1 MSPPRLGP
9 VSEGTIPTVPLP
21 KRLGRLHQVDRLGIG
36 GFSSVWLYRDDELRS
51 DVAVKALADNW
62 AQREDVRERFLEEAR
77 ILRAADS
84 DHVVRVYDIGEADE
98 TPYFVMT
105 YADRGTVADLLNE
118 GRVSLERTVAL
129 VRQAGDGLEVL
140 HGRGVVHRD
149 IKPQN
154 LLLASDGLGRERLM
168 VADLG
173 VAKALI
179 HASGLTDVV
188 GTPAYMAPEQAL
200 GGGIDERADVH
211 GLAAV
216 AYHLLTG
223 HVARNGG
230 VTDLVHASLPPA
242 PSVFVPV
249 APEVDAAIL
258 RGLEPDRE
266 NRWPD
271 VASFVDALSACAP
284 DAGTTYGGLDPRGS
298 ALAQRGKAG
307 DQAMVVLAVWCL
319 VVAVATFGTA
329 WAVVS
334 LLR

>member
-1 MSPPRLGP
+1 M
-9 VSEGTIPTVPLP
+9 
-21 KRLGRLHQVDRLGIG
+21 
-36 GFSSVWLYRDDELRS
+36 WLYRDDDLRS

-84 DHVVRVYDIGEADE
+84 DHVVRVYDIGEADG

-105 YADRGTVADLLNE
+105 YADRGTVADVLKE
-118 GRVSLERTVAL
+118 GRLDLERTVSL
-129 VRQAGDGLEVL
+129 VRQAGDGLAVL
-140 HGRGVVHRD
+140 HAKGVVHRD

-188 GTPAYMAPEQAL
+188 GTPAYMAPEQAI
-200 GGGIDERADVH
+200 GGGVDERADVH

-230 VTDLVHASLPPA
+230 VSDLTSAKLPPA
-242 PSVFVPV
+242 PSVFVEV
-249 APEVDAAIL
+249 SPEVDEAIL

-266 NRWPD
+266 ARWPD
-271 VASFVDALSACAP
+271 IQSFVDALAATAP
-284 DAGTTYGGLDPRGS
+284 GAPVTLYAAPRSMRPTPAPRGP
-298 ALAQRGKAG
+298 ALPAALLV
-307 DQAMVVLAVWCL
+307 MLCL
-319 VVAVATFGTA
+319 VVALATFGA
-329 WAVVS
+329 SYAVVEMLS
-334 LLR
+334 Q

>member
-1 MSPPRLGP
+1 VR
-9 VSEGTIPTVPLP
+9 GTIPSVSLP
-21 KRLGRLHQVDRLGIG
+21 QRLGRLRRVDRLGVG

-84 DHVVRVYDIGEADE
+84 DHVVRVYDAGEADG

-105 YADRGTVADLLNE
+105 YADRGTVADLLKE
-118 GRVSLERTVAL
+118 GRVDLERTVSL
-129 VRQAGDGLEVL
+129 VRQAGDGLAVL
-140 HGRGVVHRD
+140 HARGVVHRD
-149 IKPQN
+149 IKPQI
-154 LLLASDGLGRERLM
+154 LLASDGLGRERVM

-230 VTDLVHASLPPA
+230 VADLIHAKLPPA
-242 PSVFVPV
+242 PSAFVPV
-249 APEVDAAIL
+249 SPEVDEAIL

-266 NRWPD
+266 DRWPD
-271 VASFVDALSACAP
+271 VVSFVE
-284 DAGTTYGGLDPRGS
+284 
-298 ALAQRGKAG
+298 ALAATAPGAPATLYTQAG
-307 DQAMVVLAVWCL
+307 IPRRYPPSRSTGLPAAMLLVLCLVVVLA
-319 VVAVATFGTA
+319 TFGA
-329 WAVVS
+329 SYAVVE
-334 LLR
+334 LLQ

>member
-1 MSPPRLGP
+1 M
-9 VSEGTIPTVPLP
+9 
-21 KRLGRLHQVDRLGIG
+21 
-36 GFSSVWLYRDDELRS
+36 WLYRDDELRS

-84 DHVVRVYDIGEADE
+84 DHVVRVYDVGQAGDGGDV

-105 YADRGTVADLLNE
+105 YADRGTIADLLKE
-118 GRVSLERTVAL
+118 GRVDLERVVSL
-129 VRQAGDGLEVL
+129 VRQAGDGLAVL
-140 HGRGVVHRD
+140 HAKGVVHRD

-154 LLLASDGLGRERLM
+154 LLLASDGLGRERVM

-200 GGGIDERADVH
+200 GGGLDERADVH

-223 HVARNGG
+223 HVARSGG
-230 VTDLVHASLPPA
+230 VSDLIHAKLPPA
-242 PSVFVPV
+242 PSAFVPV
-249 APEVDAAIL
+249 STEVDEVIL

-266 NRWPD
+266 DRWPD
-271 VASFVDALSACAP
+271 VQSFVEALAATAP
-284 DAGTTYGGLDPRGS
+284 GAPATLYTRAGTPRRTPPSPSAGLP
-298 ALAQRGKAG
+298 A
-307 DQAMVVLAVWCL
+307 AMLVVLCL
-319 VVAVATFGTA
+319 VVALATFGA
-329 WAVVS
+329 SYAVVE
-334 LLR
+334 LLQ

>member
-1 MSPPRLGP
+1 M
-9 VSEGTIPTVPLP
+9 TLP
-21 KRLGRLHQVDRLGIG
+21 DRLGRLRRVERLGVG
-36 GFSSVWLYRDDELRS
+36 AFSTVWLYRDDELRS

-62 AQREDVRERFLEEAR
+62 AQRLDVRDRFLEEAR

-84 DHVVRVYDIGEADE
+84 DHVVRVYDVGDADG

-105 YADRGTVADLLNE
+105 YADRGTAADLLRE
-118 GRVSLERTVAL
+118 GKVPLDRVVTL
-129 VRQAGDGLEVL
+129 VSQAGDGLSVL
-140 HGRGVVHRD
+140 HERGVVHRD

-154 LLLASDGLGRERLM
+154 LLLTTDGRGRERVM

-173 VAKALI
+173 VAKALA

-200 GGGIDERADVH
+200 GGGVDERADVH

-223 HVARNGG
+223 HVARDG
-230 VTDLVHASLPPA
+230 TAAALTRATLPPA

-249 APEVDAAIL
+249 SPGVDQAIL
-258 RGLEPDRE
+258 RGLAPDRE
-266 NRWPD
+266 DRWPD
-271 VASFVDALSACAP
+271 VASFVAALTAASTQAQPEAA
-284 DAGTTYGGLDPRGS
+284 AGTGTGVGVAERGLRDQRS
-298 ALAQRGKAG
+298 WLLLAIA
-307 DQAMVVLAVWCL
+307 CL
-319 VVAVATFGTA
+319 VVAVLAFA
-329 WAVVS
+329 ASYAVVS

>member
-1 MSPPRLGP
+1 
-9 VSEGTIPTVPLP
+9 VSLP
-21 KRLGRLHQVDRLGIG
+21 DRLGRLRRVDRLGVG

-84 DHVVRVYDIGEADE
+84 DHVVRVYDIGEAE
-98 TPYFVMT
+98 GTPYFVMT
-105 YADRGTVADLLNE
+105 YADRGTVADLLAE
-118 GRVSLERTVAL
+118 GRADLERVVAL
-129 VRQAGDGLEVL
+129 VRQAGDGLAVL
-140 HGRGVVHRD
+140 HAKGVVHRD

-154 LLLASDGLGRERLM
+154 LLLTSDGLGRERLM

-200 GGGIDERADVH
+200 GGGVDERADVH

-216 AYHLLTG
+216 AYQLLTG

-230 VTDLVHASLPPA
+230 VSDLTNAKLPPA
-242 PSVFVPV
+242 PSVFVEV
-249 APEVDAAIL
+249 SPEVDAAIL

-266 NRWPD
+266 ARWPD
-271 VASFVDALSACAP
+271 VGSFVE
-284 DAGTTYGGLDPRGS
+284 
-298 ALAQRGKAG
+298 ALAAAVPGAPATLYTATSTPRTTPRAAG
-307 DQAMVVLAVWCL
+307 LPAALLVALCL
-319 VVAVATFGTA
+319 VVAIAMFGA
-329 WAVVS
+329 SYAVVE
-334 LLR
+334 LMQQ

>member
-1 MSPPRLGP
+1 M
-9 VSEGTIPTVPLP
+9 
-21 KRLGRLHQVDRLGIG
+21 
-36 GFSSVWLYRDDELRS
+36 WLYRDDDLRS

-84 DHVVRVYDIGEADE
+84 DHVVRVYDIGEADG

-105 YADRGTVADLLNE
+105 YADRGTVADVLKE
-118 GRVSLERTVAL
+118 GRLDLERTVAL
-129 VRQAGDGLEVL
+129 VRQAGDGLAVL
-140 HGRGVVHRD
+140 HAKGVVHRD

-200 GGGIDERADVH
+200 GGGVDERADVH

-230 VTDLVHASLPPA
+230 VSDLTSAKLPPA
-242 PSVFVPV
+242 PSVFVEV
-249 APEVDAAIL
+249 SPEVDEAIL

-266 NRWPD
+266 ARWPD
-271 VASFVDALSACAP
+271 IQSFVDALAATAP
-284 DAGTTYGGLDPRGS
+284 GAPVTLYASPR
-298 ALAQRGKAG
+298 ALRSTPAPRRA
-307 DQAMVVLAVWCL
+307 AVPAAILVMLCLVVVLA
-319 VVAVATFGTA
+319 TFGA
-329 WAVVS
+329 SYAVVEMLS
-334 LLR
+334 Q

>member
-1 MSPPRLGP
+1 M
-9 VSEGTIPTVPLP
+9 
-21 KRLGRLHQVDRLGIG
+21 
-36 GFSSVWLYRDDELRS
+36 WLYRDDELRS

-84 DHVVRVYDIGEADE
+84 DHVVRVYDVGTADGESP

-105 YADRGTVADLLNE
+105 YADRGTIADLLKE
-118 GRVSLERTVAL
+118 GRVELERVVSL
-129 VRQAGDGLEVL
+129 VRQAADGLAVL
-140 HGRGVVHRD
+140 HAKGVVHRD

-154 LLLASDGLGRERLM
+154 LLLASDGLGRERVM

-200 GGGIDERADVH
+200 GGGVDERADVH

-230 VTDLVHASLPPA
+230 VADLTHAKLPPA
-242 PSVFVPV
+242 PSAFVPV
-249 APEVDAAIL
+249 SPEVDEAIL

-266 NRWPD
+266 DRWPD
-271 VASFVDALSACAP
+271 VVSFAE
-284 DAGTTYGGLDPRGS
+284 
-298 ALAQRGKAG
+298 ALAATAPAAHTSLSPLPGPPRRTHPSRSPGLPA
-307 DQAMVVLAVWCL
+307 ALLVVLCLVVVLA
-319 VVAVATFGTA
+319 TFGA
-329 WAVVS
+329 SYAVVE
-334 LLR
+334 LLQ

>member
-1 MSPPRLGP
+1 MS
-9 VSEGTIPTVPLP
+9 LP
-21 KRLGRLHQVDRLGIG
+21 DRLGRLRRVDRLGVG
-36 GFSSVWLYRDDELRS
+36 AFSSVWLYRDEELRS

-84 DHVVRVYDIGEADE
+84 DHVVRVYDVGEVDA

-105 YADRGTVADLLNE
+105 YADRGTVADVLEE
-118 GRVSLERTVAL
+118 GPADLARVVSLMG
-129 VRQAGDGLEVL
+129 QAGDGLAVL
-140 HGRGVVHRD
+140 HAKGVVHRD

-200 GGGIDERADVH
+200 GGGVDERADVH

-223 HVARNGG
+223 HVSRDGSVSAL
-230 VTDLVHASLPPA
+230 TTAALPPP
-242 PSVFVPV
+242 PSTYVPV
-249 APEVDAAIL
+249 PPEVDDAIL
-258 RGLEPDRE
+258 VGLEPDRE
-266 NRWPD
+266 HRWPD
-271 VASFVDALSACAP
+271 VLSFVA
-284 DAGTTYGGLDPRGS
+284 
-298 ALAQRGKAG
+298 ALAAAAPGVQAPSVLMRPPPRRDVARAG
-307 DQAMVVLAVWCL
+307 VPAALLAALCV
-319 VVAVATFGTA
+319 VVALATFGA
-329 WAVVS
+329 SYAVVE
-334 LLR
+334 LLQ

>member
-1 MSPPRLGP
+1 M
-9 VSEGTIPTVPLP
+9 
-21 KRLGRLHQVDRLGIG
+21 GRLRRVDRLGVG
-36 GFSSVWLYRDDELRS
+36 AFSSVWLYRDEELRS

-84 DHVVRVYDIGEADE
+84 DHVVRVYDVGEVDA

-105 YADRGTVADLLNE
+105 YADRGTVADVLEE
-118 GRVSLERTVAL
+118 GPADLARVVSLMG
-129 VRQAGDGLEVL
+129 QAGDGLAVL
-140 HGRGVVHRD
+140 HAKGVVHRD

-200 GGGIDERADVH
+200 GGGVDERADVH

-223 HVARNGG
+223 HVSRDGSVSAL
-230 VTDLVHASLPPA
+230 TTAALPPP
-242 PSVFVPV
+242 PSTYVPV
-249 APEVDAAIL
+249 PPEVDDAIL
-258 RGLEPDRE
+258 VGLEPDRE
-266 NRWPD
+266 HRWPD
-271 VASFVDALSACAP
+271 VLSFVA
-284 DAGTTYGGLDPRGS
+284 
-298 ALAQRGKAG
+298 ALAAAAPGVQAPSVLMRPPPRRDVARAG
-307 DQAMVVLAVWCL
+307 VPAALLAALCV
-319 VVAVATFGTA
+319 VVALATFGA
-329 WAVVS
+329 SYAVVE
-334 LLR
+334 LLQ

>member
-1 MSPPRLGP
+1 
-9 VSEGTIPTVPLP
+9 VSLP
-21 KRLGRLHQVDRLGIG
+21 QRLGRLRRVDRLGVG

-84 DHVVRVYDIGEADE
+84 DHVVRVYDVGEAE
-98 TPYFVMT
+98 GTPYFVMT
-105 YADRGTVADLLNE
+105 YADRGTVADLLKE
-118 GRVSLERTVAL
+118 GRVDLERAVSL
-129 VRQAGDGLEVL
+129 VRQAGDGLAVL
-140 HGRGVVHRD
+140 HAKGVVHRD

-154 LLLASDGLGRERLM
+154 LLLASDGLGRERVM

-200 GGGIDERADVH
+200 GGGVDERADVH

-230 VTDLVHASLPPA
+230 VADLTHAKLPPA

-249 APEVDAAIL
+249 SPEVDEAIL

-266 NRWPD
+266 DRWPD
-271 VASFVDALSACAP
+271 VASFVE
-284 DAGTTYGGLDPRGS
+284 
-298 ALAQRGKAG
+298 ALAAIAPGAPPTLYTQDATSRRTPPSRSTGLPG
-307 DQAMVVLAVWCL
+307 AMLVMLCL
-319 VVAVATFGTA
+319 VVALATFGA
-329 WAVVS
+329 SYAVIE
-334 LLR
+334 LLQ

>member
-1 MSPPRLGP
+1 
-9 VSEGTIPTVPLP
+9 VSLP
-21 KRLGRLHQVDRLGIG
+21 DRLGRLRRVDRLGVG

-84 DHVVRVYDIGEADE
+84 DHVVRVYDIGEAE
-98 TPYFVMT
+98 GTPYFVMT
-105 YADRGTVADLLNE
+105 YADRGTVADLLAE
-118 GRVSLERTVAL
+118 GRADLERVVAL
-129 VRQAGDGLEVL
+129 VRQAGDGLAVL
-140 HGRGVVHRD
+140 HAKGVVHRD

-154 LLLASDGLGRERLM
+154 LLLTSDGLGRERLM

-200 GGGIDERADVH
+200 GGGVDERADVH

-216 AYHLLTG
+216 AYQLLTG

-230 VTDLVHASLPPA
+230 VSDLTNAKLPPA
-242 PSVFVPV
+242 PSVFVEV
-249 APEVDAAIL
+249 SPEVDAAIL

-266 NRWPD
+266 ARWPD
-271 VASFVDALSACAP
+271 VGSFVE
-284 DAGTTYGGLDPRGS
+284 
-298 ALAQRGKAG
+298 ALAAAVPGAPATLYTGSSTPRTTPRAAG
-307 DQAMVVLAVWCL
+307 LPAALLVALCL
-319 VVAVATFGTA
+319 VVAIAMFGA
-329 WAVVS
+329 SYAVVE
-334 LLR
+334 LMQQ